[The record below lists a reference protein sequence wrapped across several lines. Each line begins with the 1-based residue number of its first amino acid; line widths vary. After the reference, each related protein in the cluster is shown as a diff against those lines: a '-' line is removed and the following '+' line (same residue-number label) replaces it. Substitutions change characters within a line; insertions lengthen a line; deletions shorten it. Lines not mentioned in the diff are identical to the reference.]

1 MNVKIIE
8 NFLES
13 SDFNKVTER
22 LQYPANWRMQSSSGF
37 NKTFSGPS
45 NWAMDEDGSQQF
57 LSLEIEENEEFY
69 YEYLFNK
76 VGEHVDGDCELQ
88 RIYFNGQWSG
98 RESVPHVDGCDA
110 TALLYC
116 SPYQYGWGGFTE
128 IFTAEGPMTI
138 HPFPNRLVIFPG
150 NNMHKGYSFSY
161 QRCPMRVT
169 LAFKINTK

>member
-1 MNVKIIE
+1 MEVKIVE
-8 NFLES
+8 DFLES
-13 SDFNKVTER
+13 SDFDKVTER
-22 LQYPANWRMQSSSGF
+22 LQYPASWRMQSSDG
-37 NKTFSGPS
+37 
-45 NWAMDEDGSQQF
+45 EDGSQQF
-57 LSLEIEENEEFY
+57 LYLDVSEEKYFNTYIFKQIKKHLDGEYKLE
-69 YEYLFNK
+69 
-76 VGEHVDGDCELQ
+76 

-98 RESVPHVDGCDA
+98 RESILQGDGCDV
-110 TALLYC
+110 TVLLYC

-128 IFTAEGPMTI
+128 IFTAEGPMTV

>member
-8 NFLES
+8 DFLES
-13 SDFNKVTER
+13 RDFNKVIER
-22 LQYPANWRMQSSSGF
+22 VKYPANWRMQSTDG
-37 NKTFSGPS
+37 
-45 NWAMDEDGSQQF
+45 EDGSQQF

-76 VGEHVDGDCELQ
+76 VGEYLDGDCELK

-98 RESVPHVDGCDA
+98 RESFLHGDGCDV

-128 IFTAEGPMTI
+128 IFTAEGPMTV